1 MTRPT
6 DDTAIL
12 LDAARWLDRARHG
25 TADDRRAFRAWL
37 SERPEHVAA
46 MDLVERAWRQAP
58 EAARQAGLQARPR
71 RGRRMTMPRWSLP
84 ILAPALGTVLAGIC
98 GLLLWNGSV
107 RDQRIAAPAHGVAVA
122 TLADGTR
129 VWLTAGSAVRMHITP
144 IDRAVSLTG
153 EAVFDVR
160 HDWRP
165 FAVTAGEVRVVDHG
179 TLFSVANRGARTEIV
194 LARGAVE
201 VQDRR
206 STRALATPTP
216 GQQVA
221 VTGGTATVTAID
233 ADAALS
239 WRAGRVVA
247 DDLPL
252 SAVAARFGEL
262 GGPRIT
268 IADARL
274 RTLRV
279 YGTYSAKDAAAFL
292 TALESLYPIV
302 WQRVGDG
309 YEVRRR

>member
-1 MTRPT
+1 MMGAT
-6 DDTAIL
+6 DDAAIL
-12 LDAARWLDRARHG
+12 LQAARWLDRARHG
-25 TADDRRAFRAWL
+25 SADDRRAFRAWL
-37 SERPEHVAA
+37 GERPEHVVA

-58 EAARQAGLQARPR
+58 DAVRSAGLTATPR
-71 RGRRMTMPRWSLP
+71 RQRHAAMPRWSFPVLGG
-84 ILAPALGTVLAGIC
+84 ALGTALAGFC
-98 GLLLWNGSV
+98 GLLLWNASV
-107 RDQRIAAPAHGVAVA
+107 RDQRIAAPARGVAVA

-129 VWLTAGSAVRMHITP
+129 VWLTAGSAVRVHVTP
-144 IDRAVSLTG
+144 IGRAVSLTG

-160 HDWRP
+160 HEWRS
-165 FAVTAGEVRVVDHG
+165 FAVTAGDVRVVDRG
-179 TLFSVANRGARTEIV
+179 TLFSVANRGTRTETV

-201 VQDRR
+201 VRDRG
-206 STRALATPTP
+206 SNRALATPAP
-216 GQQVA
+216 GQRVEVA
-221 VTGGTATVTAID
+221 NGTATVTSID

-239 WRAGRVVA
+239 WRAGRIVA

-279 YGTYSAKDAAAFL
+279 YGSYSVKDAAAFL